1 MKPVTL
7 LMACGMLA
15 ACGADGEPQR
25 PLPGPSRPGLTV
37 DASTA
42 TGVTV
47 TGNVTIGITN

>member
-1 MKPVTL
+1 MKPVIL
-7 LMACGMLA
+7 IMALGVLA

-25 PLPGPSRPGLTV
+25 PMPGPSRPGLTV

-47 TGNVTIGITN
+47 TGNVAIGITN